1 MFRTHR
7 TISSYREWREAAR
20 ELLRQRVPA
29 EEVVWTAASDAQEL
43 LFEPEPNGSSQR
55 ESGTVM
61 IPRAFFALAEPVS
74 RHSSERR
81 WDLLYRAAWRITNGE
96 RNLLAIETDDTIA
109 ELNAMRRAVE
119 KDIYRMRQF
128 IRFRKVETNE
138 GANYVAWYQPE
149 HRTLEANGKF
159 FVDRF
164 GSMRWAILTPES
176 SLIWDL
182 HELVNGPGVPRS
194 RAPQED
200 ELEDLWRLYYAT
212 IFNPARLKLNAMRA
226 QLPVGR
232 WNNLPESRIIPEL
245 VRMSRGRVDRMI
257 DNQPLSAS
265 DFIPPGASLT
275 VLREAVKQCRA
286 CELCRLATQPVWG
299 EGDPEARITLVGEQP
314 GDEEDLRGRPFVGPA
329 GKVLDNALEAA
340 GLVRSQLYLTNSVK
354 AFRFEERGKRR
365 IHQTPRSRDIAVCR
379 PWLQAEMDLI
389 RPEVIVCLGASA
401 AQSLLGKKISISVE
415 RGHLI
420 SRPASH
426 IAITYHPS
434 AVLRAPEEA
443 MQRHLFEALVEDLS
457 LVKQTL
463 SSPASHGSRP
473 SSRNFR

>member
-1 MFRTHR
+1 MFRAHK
-7 TISSYREWREAAR
+7 TISNYRDWRDAAR
-20 ELLRQRVPA
+20 QFLRQRVPA
-29 EEVVWTAASDAQEL
+29 EEIVWTTASDTQDL
-43 LFEPEPNGSSQR
+43 LFEPEPAETPR
-55 ESGTVM
+55 PECGTVM
-61 IPRAFFALAEPVS
+61 IPRAFFSMAEPVS

-96 RNLLAIETDDTIA
+96 RNLLEIETDELIA
-109 ELNAMRRAVE
+109 ELNAMRRSVE

-128 IRFRKVETNE
+128 VRFRKVETSE
-138 GANYVAWYQPE
+138 GPNYVAWYEPE
-149 HRTLEANGKF
+149 HHTLDANGQF

-164 GSMRWAILTPES
+164 GSLRWAILTPAS
-176 SLIWDL
+176 SLLWNL
-182 HELVNGPGVPRS
+182 EKLEQGPGVLRS
-194 RAPQED
+194 RAPDED

-245 VRMSRGRVDRMI
+245 VRLTRGRVDQMI
-257 DNQPLSAS
+257 DGQPRSAS
-265 DFIPPGASLT
+265 DFIPHGASIT
-275 VLREAVKQCRA
+275 VLREAVKQCGA
-286 CELCRLATQPVWG
+286 CDLCRRASQPVWG
-299 EGDPEARITLVGEQP
+299 EGNYEARIALVGEQP

-329 GKVLDNALEAA
+329 GKVLDDALEAA
-340 GLVRSQLYLTNSVK
+340 RLIRSELYLTNSVK

-379 PWLQAEMDLI
+379 PWLQAEMDLV

-401 AQSLLGKKISISVE
+401 AQSVLGKKVSIGSE

-420 SRPASH
+420 SRPTADV
-426 IAITYHPS
+426 AITYHPS

-443 MQRHLFEALVEDLS
+443 AQRQLFQALVEDLS
-457 LVKQTL
+457 FAKQAVATT
-463 SSPASHGSRP
+463 
-473 SSRNFR
+473 